1 MFTSTSALLWHK
13 SKRIV
18 VKLMSAAQT
27 GFYYVTEKSSSK
39 RDMRMA
45 LRKHDPVVNR
55 HVMFYELKGLVSS
68 QKQKLMRKRSL
79 RNMRFTGD
87 RVEQLVK
94 QLGSR
99 SARSVGILYLCSPLV
114 FISWT
119 LSQVYVCAPTT
130 PESTIRLV
138 GVWTRRAH
146 YFVFG

>member
-1 MFTSTSALLWHK
+1 
-13 SKRIV
+13 
-18 VKLMSAAQT
+18 MSAAQT

-94 QLGSR
+94 QFGSR
-99 SARSVGILYLCSPLV
+99 SARNVGILYICSPLV

-119 LSQVYVCAPTT
+119 LSQVYVCAPMT
-130 PESTIRLV
+130 PKSTILLV
-138 GVWTRRAH
+138 GVWTRWVH
-146 YFVFG
+146 YLVSG